1 MDGWILTVDCW
12 ISDSSADSRR
22 CRLRKE
28 RYVSRRATRRSLC
41 SWRSLWT
48 SESDF
53 VDLPCGWRL
62 KAPVAGFAPI
72 GPRYR
77 GAFET
82 GERAPKRV
90 RVISHGIDGGGI
102 NDSETD
108 AAQDGGAGVMGKEG
122 APFLGG
128 INSGDFS
135 SDEAGVPETA
145 DSEAEKSR
153 TGYLGASARFTAART
168 FPLFR
173 RRAFGVSVEIPPEHW
188 IPAGTHRG
196 RYFFRFRGEPVVM
209 GLWSSLP
216 ATWLAQDSDGNPLE
230 PPWRELWTFGTDHT
244 WECRFGPAND
254 DDLERFRKQCYSGG
268 DNAAS
273 IIPGPAGVS

>member
-1 MDGWILTVDCW
+1 MNLRGRGFLDGWILTVDCG

-22 CRLRKE
+22 CRLRKARRGSFWRGLRQAARRDARSGGRE
-28 RYVSRRATRRSLC
+28 SVRRRGARRAMRRSLG
-41 SWRSLWT
+41 SWRSWRT

-53 VDLPCGWRL
+53 VDLPCGWLLRP
-62 KAPVAGFAPI
+62 PVSGFAPI

-102 NDSETD
+102 N
-108 AAQDGGAGVMGKEG
+108 
-122 APFLGG
+122 
-128 INSGDFS
+128 SGDFS

-145 DSEAEKSR
+145 DSEAETSR
-153 TGYLGASARFTAART
+153 SGYLGASARFTAART
-168 FPLFR
+168 FPFFH

-254 DDLERFRKQCYSGG
+254 EDDLERFRKQCFSG
-268 DNAAS
+268 DNA
-273 IIPGPAGVS
+273 GE